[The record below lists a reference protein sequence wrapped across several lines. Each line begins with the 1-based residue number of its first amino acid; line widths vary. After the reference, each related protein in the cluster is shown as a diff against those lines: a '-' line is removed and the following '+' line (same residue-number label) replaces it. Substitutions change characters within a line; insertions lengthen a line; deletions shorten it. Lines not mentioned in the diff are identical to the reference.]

1 MAAVLPLAG
10 AASAACDDPHHC
22 FTADSVFVSTPSS
35 FIGTV
40 VKVVYEAGQS
50 PAGSDISQ
58 FAFWIAVPPNTE
70 PNAAILVG
78 RTTPVF
84 QPGFSGHARAS
95 AACLIGVGD
104 RVEVWH
110 DNRWALGAAE
120 APPGDTLYL
129 PFQVLVRH

>member
-1 MAAVLPLAG
+1 MAMLSLAG
-10 AASAACDDPHHC
+10 AASAACDDPQHC
-22 FTADSVFVSTPSS
+22 FAADSAFVSTPSN

-40 VKVVYEAGQS
+40 GKVVYEDGQS

-58 FAFWIAVPPNTE
+58 FALWIAVPPNTE
-70 PNAAILVG
+70 PNAAILIG
-78 RTTPVF
+78 RSTPVF
-84 QPGFSGHARAS
+84 QPGFNGHPRSS
-95 AACLIGVGD
+95 AACLIAVGD

-110 DNRWALGAAE
+110 NNQWALGAAE